1 MISVGVRDMS
11 AAEVF
16 ARAEGLLA
24 GWLREEGGSRLD
36 SEMVGIGLVQRG
48 TIWMTV
54 DGEARSVQPE
64 SSEVTFAVDD
74 LRRAQAVP
82 GLGAWTWCRLW
93 MVAGEWVLH
102 QECDWM
108 REPVLDPP
116 GGGRPG
122 PGICAL
128 ELERYPRDAENV
140 PDWMAEGVA
149 ANERRKAAN
158 ARRREARRAKKEKER
173 ERQAAKAQAAE
184 ATDRQGGQ
192 EAAQSAVQDAARG
205 VPGAG
210 QAGEPS
216 GGEPE

>member
-1 MISVGVRDMS
+1 MS
-11 AAEVF
+11 FDWRAASAGELLSRVEEGT
-16 ARAEGLLA
+16 AEWLRAEGGDGVQVRVLGIGFRQSIRIVMTRGGEEVSVFMPDEIVSVISDLREKQVVA
-24 GWLREEGGSRLD
+24 GW
-36 SEMVGIGLVQRG
+36 
-48 TIWMTV
+48 
-54 DGEARSVQPE
+54 
-64 SSEVTFAVDD
+64 
-74 LRRAQAVP
+74 
-82 GLGAWTWCRLW
+82 GAWTWCRLW

-108 REPVLDPP
+108 REPVLEGPA
-116 GGGRPG
+116 GGRPP

-128 ELERYPRDAENV
+128 ELELYPRDAENI
-140 PDWMAEGVA
+140 PGWMAEGVA

-184 ATDRQGGQ
+184 AASQ

-210 QAGEPS
+210 QAAQ
-216 GGEPE
+216 GGGGAGGSAG

>member
-1 MISVGVRDMS
+1 MV
-11 AAEVF
+11 
-16 ARAEGLLA
+16 RAESLLA
-24 GWLREEGGSRLD
+24 EWLPGTGGSRID
-36 SEMVGIGLVQRG
+36 IEISGIGLVSTLGPSRVTQ
-48 TIWMTV
+48 
-54 DGEARSVQPE
+54 DGVSRLAEVPDEILSV
-64 SSEVTFAVDD
+64 VGK
-74 LRRAQAVP
+74 LRDRQVVP

-108 REPVLDPP
+108 REPVFKGP

-158 ARRREARRAKKEKER
+158 ARRREARRAKKER
-173 ERQAAKAQAAE
+173 ERQAAQAQAAE
-184 ATDRQGGQ
+184 ATDRQGGSGTG
-192 EAAQSAVQDAARG
+192 EVSG
-205 VPGAG
+205 GEPGAG
-210 QAGEPS
+210 QVIQDGGGAGES
-216 GGEPE
+216 AG